1 MNIAYGRQKRIDVN
15 PGDLIKYQVVSGQR
29 FLGIVL
35 DSKETGLPRNLTY
48 LHVLCNDDD
57 NYVKRINTNLILN
70 IEMI

>member
-15 PGDLIKYQVVSGQR
+15 PGDLIKYQVVSGQQ
-29 FLGIVL
+29 FVGIVL

-48 LHVLCNDDD
+48 LYVLCNDDC
-57 NYVKRINTNLILN
+57 VKHINTNLILS